1 MELWLVILL
10 LVVVVLHWIAARALL
25 QRTDGRMVVLVV
37 LGSGGHTSEMLSML
51 GALEE
56 RLKRGIV
63 FVVAETDK
71 MSQQRAARL
80 FPRAEFVKT
89 PRAREVHQSWLTTV
103 LTTFVAAL
111 HAIKIVFEQQPDL
124 VRPQNVREFSVWADP
139 AGARGVHAQA
149 LHSGVWGWG
158 CIPSNSERKA
168 GALQWTRDMRAGRIR
183 RADPAAPLH
192 QARAHRL
199 HREHRAHQQALS
211 VWQADLPHR
220 G

>member
-1 MELWLVILL
+1 MTWEAGVGQSRSLALLAGGMELWLVVLL
-10 LVVVVLHWIAARALL
+10 LVVVVLHWIGARALL

-80 FPRAEFVKT
+80 FPGAEFVKT

-103 LTTFVAAL
+103 FTTFVAAL

-124 VRPQNVREFSVWADP
+124 VHLPETALRACEPARQINLDKGYFRLRLVEPRLAELVTLRRGSAFRASCLLSLWWA
-139 AGARGVHAQA
+139 
-149 LHSGVWGWG
+149 S
-158 CIPSNSERKA
+158 
-168 GALQWTRDMRAGRIR
+168 
-183 RADPAAPLH
+183 
-192 QARAHRL
+192 
-199 HREHRAHQQALS
+199 
-211 VWQADLPHR
+211 
-220 G
+220 

>member
-1 MELWLVILL
+1 VVLL
-10 LVVVVLHWIAARALL
+10 LVVVVLHWIGARALL

-80 FPRAEFVKT
+80 FPGAEFVKT

-103 LTTFVAAL
+103 FTTFVAAL

-124 VRPQNVREFSVWADP
+124 VLCNGPGTCVPVAYAAVILRLLFIKRARIAFTESIARTSRLSLSGRLLYPIADRFLVQWPQLAVKYP
-139 AGARGVHAQA
+139 
-149 LHSGVWGWG
+149 
-158 CIPSNSERKA
+158 
-168 GALQWTRDMRAGRIR
+168 RAKHVGF
-183 RADPAAPLH
+183 
-192 QARAHRL
+192 
-199 HREHRAHQQALS
+199 
-211 VWQADLPHR
+211 VV
-220 G
+220 

>member
-37 LGSGGHTSEMLSML
+37 LGSGGHTSEILSML

-103 LTTFVAAL
+103 ITTFVAAL

-124 VRPQNVREFSVWADP
+124 VRPQNVREFSRSGRGERCACTGP
-139 AGARGVHAQA
+139 SFRGVGLGVHTLKLRAQSRCSAMDQGHACRS
-149 LHSGVWGWG
+149 HT
-158 CIPSNSERKA
+158 PR
-168 GALQWTRDMRAGRIR
+168 
-183 RADPAAPLH
+183 
-192 QARAHRL
+192 
-199 HREHRAHQQALS
+199 
-211 VWQADLPHR
+211 
-220 G
+220 